1 MNTSNDNNK
10 QELQL
15 IKTTD
20 LDSSTQ
26 IAVEA
31 LYKVANEI
39 GIKNGKWSSY
49 QVALTQNIMTMMDL
63 DIERRELE
71 ELSYTI
77 DQRKMTA
84 ENELKNMR
92 SLLESMR
99 KDRDENQKIK
109 IEHWQ
114 KQIPIL
120 KQQIEDE
127 TLKLEQLT
135 HDTLNKNN
143 ITISEVVD
151 LENQVYKKEKQ
162 LDETQ
167 RQLDQ
172 YSNLPCDM
180 DQASMKA
187 QEKLDLYNDLE
198 NKRELLL
205 ANISHSLHR

>member
-1 MNTSNDNNK
+1 MIYKMIQLNPYDNHYSIIIN
-10 QELQL
+10 
-15 IKTTD
+15 I
-20 LDSSTQ
+20 
-26 IAVEA
+26 IIIIIIV
-31 LYKVANEI
+31 I
-39 GIKNGKWSSY
+39 IIFIHSY